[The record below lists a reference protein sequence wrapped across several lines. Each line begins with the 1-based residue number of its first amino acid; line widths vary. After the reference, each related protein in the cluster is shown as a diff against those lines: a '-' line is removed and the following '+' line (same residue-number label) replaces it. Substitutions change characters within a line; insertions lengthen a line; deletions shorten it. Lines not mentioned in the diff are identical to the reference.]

1 MNKEIKLLDCTLRD
15 GGYYNNW
22 TFEKKVVEKMIA
34 SLQECNIDY
43 IEIGYRSL
51 HGENFKTSKEDFL
64 KQLKIDKKANFACM
78 IDVKEYVSNKK
89 LNKQELEK
97 SFPLRENNL
106 IDTCR
111 IATTNENLS
120 YALESIDFMREKG
133 YIVIVNMM
141 GVNLL
146 DEMQIRKACRAIAA
160 HDVTALYFADSF
172 GNLHPEQVEKM
183 AKIFI
188 DNSKASIGFHAHD
201 NQSLAFSNT
210 IQAIKSGVTFIDST
224 FLGMG
229 RGAGNLKTEQISLY
243 LQNLGYHYESSKL
256 MKSLDDFEK
265 LKKQYEWGPN
275 HLYSIAAT
283 KNIHPM
289 YVQILQEKK
298 QLSNEEKESILLKIA
313 KKQLAEKTK
322 FSKGII
328 EDYINN
334 KQLKTSI
341 MIPARMKSSRFH
353 GKPLEKILGIPM
365 IIRVAKIAEA
375 AVGKENVYVATDSE
389 QIAKIAKQNDFKYIM
404 TKEARTG
411 TDRICE
417 AVREIDSDIII
428 NLQGDEPLVDP
439 NDIKRVI
446 KYKENNLKSVVNCY
460 SNLFST
466 EKDNNSIPKVAID
479 AEQNLLYMSRSAL
492 PGTKDGTEKENIKYY
507 KQVCIYAFTKDE
519 LDFYGS
525 CNPGNLEQS
534 EDIEILRF
542 LENGKGVKMLYLD
555 SDTIAVDYPE
565 DIEKVETY
573 LSKKEKQ

>member
-1 MNKEIKLLDCTLRD
+1 MDKEIKLLDCTLRD

-22 TFEKKVVEKMIA
+22 TFEKKIVERMIT

-43 IEIGYRSL
+43 IEMGYRSL
-51 HGENFKTSKEDFL
+51 HGENFKTSKEEFL
-64 KQLKIDKKANFACM
+64 KQLKIQKKTNFACM

-97 SFPLRENNL
+97 NFPLRKNSI

-111 IATTNENLS
+111 IATTNENLC

-133 YIVIVNMM
+133 YIVIVNIM

-146 DEMQIRKACRAIAA
+146 DEMQIREACRKIAA
-160 HDVTALYFADSF
+160 HDVAAVYFADSF
-172 GNLHPEQVEKM
+172 GNLYPEQVEKM

-188 DNSKASIGFHAHD
+188 DNSEASIGFHAHD
-201 NQSLAFSNT
+201 NQSLAFSNA
-210 IQAIKSGVTFIDST
+210 IQAIKSGVTFIDCT

-243 LQNLGYHYESSKL
+243 LENLGYNYKSSKL
-256 MKSLDDFEK
+256 MKSLYDFEK

-275 HLYSIAAT
+275 HLYSIAGT

-289 YVQILQEKK
+289 YVQTLQGKK
-298 QLSNEEKESILLKIA
+298 ELSNEEKESILLKIA
-313 KKQLAEKTK
+313 KKKLAEKTK
-322 FSKGII
+322 FSKETI
-328 EDYINN
+328 EQFTEN
-334 KQLKTSI
+334 KQLKTSV
-341 MIPARMKSSRFH
+341 MIPARMKSSRFY

-389 QIAKIAKQNDFKYIM
+389 EIAKIVKQNDFKYVM
-404 TKEARTG
+404 TKDARTG

-417 AVREIDSDIII
+417 AAEKIDSDIII

-439 NDIKRVI
+439 NDIKKVI
-446 KYKENNLKSVVNCY
+446 EYKKNNLKSVVNCY
-460 SNLFST
+460 SNLPST
-466 EKDNNSIPKVAID
+466 EKDINSIPKVAID
-479 AEQNLLYMSRSAL
+479 SEQNLLYMSRSTL
-492 PGTKDGTEKENIKYY
+492 PGAKAGIEKENTKYY

-519 LDFYGS
+519 LDFYRS
-525 CNPGNLEQS
+525 CKTGNLEHT

-542 LENGKGVKMLYLD
+542 IENGKSVKMLNLD

-565 DIEKVETY
+565 DIKKVEIF
-573 LSKKEKQ
+573 LSKKGE